1 MTSPVREQRLDR
13 WLWCARLV
21 KTRSSAVRLIA
32 EGKVRVNGIRAQKP
46 SRLVHQGDVV
56 TAMVVGRPE
65 VLRVAAIAARR
76 GPPATAL
83 ALYEDLTPEPAPTL
97 DSGLAKATRERGRG
111 RPSATAAG
119 SMPFAPARVDQ
130 AFRKAC

>member
-1 MTSPVREQRLDR
+1 MT
-13 WLWCARLV
+13 
-21 KTRSSAVRLIA
+21 TRSSGAAARQVAVVREIGEDGSSA
-32 EGKVRVNGIRAQKP
+32 VSEGKVRVNGIRAQKP

-56 TAMVVGRPE
+56 TAMVVWRLE
-65 VLRVAAIAARR
+65 VLRVAAIAVRR
-76 GPPATAL
+76 GPPAAAF

-119 SMPFAPARVDQ
+119 SMPFAPAES
-130 AFRKAC
+130 

>member
-32 EGKVRVNGIRAQKP
+32 EGKVRVNGVPAQKP

-119 SMPFAPARVDQ
+119 SMPFAPAES
-130 AFRKAC
+130 

>member
-83 ALYEDLTPEPAPTL
+83 ALCEDLTPEPAPTL

-119 SMPFAPARVDQ
+119 SMPFAPAES
-130 AFRKAC
+130 